1 MDEQQAVRTGMRKLV
16 ALAYAP
22 PVPRPK
28 SYRRVGALP
37 GPVFDAAVLG
47 LFMVLGL
54 GLLGASLLPT

>member
-1 MDEQQAVRTGMRKLV
+1 MDEPQAVRTGTRKLV

-28 SYRRVGALP
+28 TYRRVGPLP
-37 GPVFDAAVLG
+37 GPAFDAAVVG
-47 LFMVLGL
+47 LFTVLGL

>member
-1 MDEQQAVRTGMRKLV
+1 MDEQRAARSGMRKLV

-22 PVPRPK
+22 PVTKPK
-28 SYRRVGALP
+28 TFRRSADLP
-37 GPVFDAAVLG
+37 GPAYDGLVLG